1 MAKKYNCPKCGRE
14 VATANINVAKDILLC
29 SSCGET
35 SKFSEIVDL
44 EREAQEED
52 SNRRLLNSNP
62 PKHLKVIS
70 DPTDMT
76 GRISLIYRKFSPT
89 AFFLIPFTCAWSGFS
104 MTAIYGSQIASGKF
118 NLQLSLFGLPFLV
131 GSIVLVSVCLFCLF
145 GKRVLTLERG
155 NGKYFFGV
163 GFIGI
168 FKRFTYDR
176 QTKVREGETSY
187 TVGGGRHGGGSHLS
201 ELHLTHPN
209 NSNTVRIC
217 AGMSED
223 ALDYVAAVI
232 RREASKV

>member
-1 MAKKYNCPKCGRE
+1 MAKKYNCPKCGCE
-14 VATANINVAKDILLC
+14 VGMGNINVKKDILLC

-35 SKFSEIVDL
+35 SRFSEIVDL
-44 EREAQEED
+44 EREAEEED
-52 SNRRLLNSNP
+52 SSRRLLNSNP

-76 GRISLIYRKFSPT
+76 GRISLIYRKFSPM
-89 AFFLIPFTCAWSGFS
+89 AFFFIPFTCVWSGFS

-118 NLQLSLFGLPFLV
+118 DLRLSLFGLPFLV

-187 TVGGGRHGGGSHLS
+187 TVGGGRHGGGSPLS

-209 NSNTVRIC
+209 NSNTVRVC
-217 AGMSED
+217 AGMSDD

>member
-1 MAKKYNCPKCGRE
+1 MG
-14 VATANINVAKDILLC
+14 NINVEKDILLC
-29 SSCGET
+29 STCGET
-35 SKFSEIVDL
+35 SRFSEIVDL

-52 SNRRLLNSNP
+52 SSSRLLNTEP

-76 GRISLIYRKFSPT
+76 GRISLIYRKFSPM
-89 AFFLIPFTCAWSGFS
+89 AFFLIPFTCTWTGFS
-104 MTAIYGSQIASGKF
+104 MTVIYD
-118 NLQLSLFGLPFLV
+118 LQLSLFGLPFLV
-131 GSIVLVSVCLFCLF
+131 GSIVLVSVSLFCLF

-187 TVGGGRHGGGSHLS
+187 TVGGGRHGGGSPLS
-201 ELHLTHPN
+201 ELHLIHPDK
-209 NSNTVRIC
+209 SDKVRIC

-232 RREASKV
+232 KREAAKV

>member
-1 MAKKYNCPKCGRE
+1 MAKKYNCPKCGCE
-14 VATANINVAKDILLC
+14 VGMGNINVKKDILLC
-29 SSCGET
+29 SSCGAA
-35 SKFSEIVDL
+35 SRFSEIVDL
-44 EREAQEED
+44 EREAEEED
-52 SNRRLLNSNP
+52 SSRRLLNSKP

-76 GRISLIYRKFSPT
+76 GRISLIYRKFSPM

-104 MTAIYGSQIASGKF
+104 MAAIYGSQIASGKF
-118 NLQLSLFGLPFLV
+118 DLQASLFGLPFLV

-187 TVGGGRHGGGSHLS
+187 TVGGGRHGGGSPRS
-201 ELHLTHPN
+201 EIHLTHPN
-209 NSNTVRIC
+209 NSNTVRVC
-217 AGMSED
+217 AGMSDD

>member
-1 MAKKYNCPKCGRE
+1 MAKKYNCPKCGCE
-14 VATANINVAKDILLC
+14 VGMGNINVKKDILLC
-29 SSCGET
+29 SSCGAA
-35 SKFSEIVDL
+35 SRFSEIVDL
-44 EREAQEED
+44 EREAEEED
-52 SNRRLLNSNP
+52 SSRRLLNSNP

-76 GRISLIYRKFSPT
+76 GRISLIYRKFSPM

-104 MTAIYGSQIASGKF
+104 MAAIYGSQIASGKF
-118 NLQLSLFGLPFLV
+118 DLQASLFGLPFLV

-176 QTKVREGETSY
+176 QTKVRQGETSY
-187 TVGGGRHGGGSHLS
+187 TVGGGRHGGGSPRS
-201 ELHLTHPN
+201 EIHLTHPN
-209 NSNTVRIC
+209 NSNTVRVC
-217 AGMSED
+217 AGMSDD

>member
-1 MAKKYNCPKCGRE
+1 MAKKYNCPKCGCE
-14 VATANINVAKDILLC
+14 VGMGNINVEKDILLC

-35 SKFSEIVDL
+35 SRFSEIVDL
-44 EREAQEED
+44 EREAEEED
-52 SNRRLLNSNP
+52 SRRRLLNTKP

-76 GRISLIYRKFSPT
+76 GRISLIYRKFSPA
-89 AFFLIPFTCAWSGFS
+89 AFFFIPFTCVWSGFS

-118 NLQLSLFGLPFLV
+118 DLRLSLFGLPFLV

-187 TVGGGRHGGGSHLS
+187 TVGGGRYGGGSPLS
-201 ELHLTHPN
+201 EIHLTHPN
-209 NSNTVRIC
+209 NSNTVRVC

>member
-1 MAKKYNCPKCGRE
+1 MG
-14 VATANINVAKDILLC
+14 NINVKKDILLC
-29 SSCGET
+29 SSCGAA
-35 SKFSEIVDL
+35 SRFSEIVDL
-44 EREAQEED
+44 EREAEEED
-52 SNRRLLNSNP
+52 SSRRLLNSNP

-76 GRISLIYRKFSPT
+76 GRISLIYRKFSPM

-104 MTAIYGSQIASGKF
+104 MAAIYGAQIASGKF
-118 NLQLSLFGLPFLV
+118 DLQASLFGLPFLV

-176 QTKVREGETSY
+176 QTKVRQGETSY
-187 TVGGGRHGGGSHLS
+187 TVGGGRHGGGSPRS
-201 ELHLTHPN
+201 EIHLTHPN
-209 NSNTVRIC
+209 NSNTVRVC
-217 AGMSED
+217 AGMSDD

>member
-1 MAKKYNCPKCGRE
+1 MAKKYNCPKCGCE
-14 VATANINVAKDILLC
+14 VGMGNINVKKDILLC

-35 SKFSEIVDL
+35 SRFSEIVDL
-44 EREAQEED
+44 EREAEEED
-52 SNRRLLNSNP
+52 SSRRLLNSNP

-89 AFFLIPFTCAWSGFS
+89 AFFFIPFTCVWSGFS

-118 NLQLSLFGLPFLV
+118 DLRLSLFGLPFLV

-187 TVGGGRHGGGSHLS
+187 TIGGGRHGGGSPLS
-201 ELHLTHPN
+201 EIHLTHPN

-217 AGMSED
+217 AGMSDD

>member
-1 MAKKYNCPKCGRE
+1 MAKKYNCPKCGCE
-14 VATANINVAKDILLC
+14 VEMANINVANDILLC

-35 SKFSEIVDL
+35 SRFSEIVDL
-44 EREAQEED
+44 EREAKEED
-52 SNRRLLNSNP
+52 YDAQLLNKKP

-76 GRISLIYRKFSPT
+76 GRILLIYRKFSPA
-89 AFFLIPFTCAWSGFS
+89 AFFFIPFTCAWSGFS
-104 MTAIYGSQIASGKF
+104 MAAIYGSQIASGKF
-118 NLQLSLFGLPFLV
+118 DLQASLFGLPFLV

-176 QTKVREGETSY
+176 QTKVCDGETSY

-201 ELHLTHPN
+201 ELHLTHPDK
-209 NSNTVRIC
+209 SDKVRIC
-217 AGMSED
+217 AGMSDD
-223 ALDYVAAVI
+223 ALDYVAAVL

>member
-1 MAKKYNCPKCGRE
+1 MAKKYNCPKCGCE
-14 VATANINVAKDILLC
+14 VEMANINVANDILLC

-35 SKFSEIVDL
+35 SRFSEIVDL
-44 EREAQEED
+44 EREAKEED
-52 SNRRLLNSNP
+52 YDAQLLNTKP

-118 NLQLSLFGLPFLV
+118 DLQASLFGLPFLV

-176 QTKVREGETSY
+176 QTKVCDGETSY

-201 ELHLTHPN
+201 ELHLTHPDK
-209 NSNTVRIC
+209 SDKVRIC
-217 AGMSED
+217 AGMSDD

>member
-1 MAKKYNCPKCGRE
+1 MTKKYNCPKCGCE
-14 VATANINVAKDILLC
+14 VEMANINVANDILLC
-29 SSCGET
+29 STCGET
-35 SKFSEIVDL
+35 SRFSEIVNL
-44 EREAQEED
+44 EREAEEEG
-52 SNRRLLNSNP
+52 SSSRLLNSNP

-76 GRISLIYRKFSPT
+76 GRISLIYRKFSPM

-118 NLQLSLFGLPFLV
+118 NLQTSLFGLPFLV
-131 GSIVLVSVCLFCLF
+131 GSIVLVSVCMFCLF

-168 FKRFTYDR
+168 SKRFTYDC

-187 TVGGGRHGGGSHLS
+187 TVGGGRNGGGSHLS
-201 ELHLTHPN
+201 ELHLTHPDKPDK
-209 NSNTVRIC
+209 VRIC

-232 RREASKV
+232 KREAAKV

>member
-1 MAKKYNCPKCGRE
+1 MAKKYNCPKCGCE
-14 VATANINVAKDILLC
+14 VGMGNINVEKDILLC

-35 SKFSEIVDL
+35 SRFSEIVDL
-44 EREAQEED
+44 EREAEEED
-52 SNRRLLNSNP
+52 SSRRLLNSNP

-76 GRISLIYRKFSPT
+76 GRISLIYRKFSPM
-89 AFFLIPFTCAWSGFS
+89 AFFFIPFTCAWSGFS

-118 NLQLSLFGLPFLV
+118 DLRLSLFGLPFLV

-168 FKRFTYDR
+168 YKRFTYDR

-187 TVGGGRHGGGSHLS
+187 TVGGGRHGGGSPLS

-209 NSNTVRIC
+209 NSNTVRVC
-217 AGMSED
+217 AGMSDD